1 MLVHRSQKYVI
12 KSSIK
17 RNNLEHNLGDLEQG
31 TILGRAKNHRG
42 GHSGKFFT
50 YIKRL

>member
-1 MLVHRSQKYVI
+1 MLVHRSHEFVI

-31 TILGRAKNHRG
+31 TILGRAEDHRG
-42 GHSGKFFT
+42 RHSGKFLT